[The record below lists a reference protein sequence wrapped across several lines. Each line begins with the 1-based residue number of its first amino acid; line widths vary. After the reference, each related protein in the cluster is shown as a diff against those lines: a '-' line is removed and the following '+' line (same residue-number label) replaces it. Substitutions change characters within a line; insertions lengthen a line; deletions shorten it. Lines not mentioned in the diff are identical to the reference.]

1 MSFPSGLDATS
12 LKSKTL
18 SLELLVSIMQNP
30 GPMFVT
36 RPEFKEVVKDHLCDS
51 ILKNSVSTDK
61 PVFSYSLGIFISLV
75 KHFRDVLRAEIAV
88 FIEDIFL
95 RMLES
100 GNSSFN
106 HRLLALQV
114 FNKIC
119 SEEKSLL
126 EFYVNYDCN
135 INSTNLVEKV
145 IEILCKIAQG
155 KYARIEYST
164 IVTADQELQLRALAL
179 ESLVKLV
186 KSLIQF
192 TQEYQAKQ
200 DEAAR
205 LKKEK
210 ALAKAKEEDHTEN
223 EKEIEDENQQ
233 VEAINKMDE

>member
-1 MSFPSGLDATS
+1 M
-12 LKSKTL
+12 
-18 SLELLVSIMQNP
+18 
-30 GPMFVT
+30 
-36 RPEFKEVVKDHLCDS
+36 
-51 ILKNSVSTDK
+51 
-61 PVFSYSLGIFISLV
+61 
-75 KHFRDVLRAEIAV
+75 
-88 FIEDIFL
+88 
-95 RMLES
+95 
-100 GNSSFN
+100 
-106 HRLLALQV
+106 

-135 INSTNLVEKV
+135 MNSTNLVEKV

-164 IVTADQELQLRALAL
+164 IVTADQELQLKALAL

-205 LKKEK
+205 LKKERAAAHAIAHANEDDNAEAEK
-210 ALAKAKEEDHTEN
+210 VIEE
-223 EKEIEDENQQ
+223 
-233 VEAINKMDE
+233 VEAITKMDDTIEKQRMLKNELQKAIQKFNFKIKLGMKLFVQLGVIDPEEYEYFNIFQFLTKLVL